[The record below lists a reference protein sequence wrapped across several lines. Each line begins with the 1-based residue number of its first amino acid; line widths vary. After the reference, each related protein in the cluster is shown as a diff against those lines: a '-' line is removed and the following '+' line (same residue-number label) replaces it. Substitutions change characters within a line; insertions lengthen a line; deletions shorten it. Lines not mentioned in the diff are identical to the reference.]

1 MVNDNIN
8 DSKKGKTSDAQC
20 NCSLPTEQC
29 QTPPFL
35 NSDQHL
41 FQVTPTSLNIYI
53 SLSLSLYIYIYMHL
67 QNKVK
72 SSALRAFEGFYRKN
86 AGMFSFVW

>member
-53 SLSLSLYIYIYMHL
+53 SLYIYIDICMYIYIY
-67 QNKVK
+67 KVY
-72 SSALRAFEGFYRKN
+72 LYLN
-86 AGMFSFVW
+86 Y

>member
-53 SLSLSLYIYIYMHL
+53 SISLSLSLYIYVCIYIYI
-67 QNKVK
+67 KCI
-72 SSALRAFEGFYRKN
+72 FI
-86 AGMFSFVW
+86 